1 MICYACGEKSQRKE
15 TRLAK
20 KEKREPRI
28 TSKCGSWEKGQCE
41 KCRKKKVY
49 VTEISDFL
57 LIDRVS

>member
-1 MICYACGEKSQRKE
+1 MICYACGEKAQRKE

-28 TSKCGSWEKGQCE
+28 TSKCGSWKKGQCE

-49 VTEISDFL
+49 ITEISDFL